1 MVGDGGAWES
11 AGAWRYRLYVR
22 GELPFLLPARAAAG
36 GASRQSRLLGRPAA
50 ERAARCAR
58 KGGVGWISTTAL
70 RRSEEHTSELQSLM
84 RNSYAV
90 FCLKNKI
97 KNKYQTQHILHRQR

>member
-70 RRSEEHTSELQSLM
+70 RKPPSVPRPVPGSL
-84 RNSYAV
+84 
-90 FCLKNKI
+90 LKI
-97 KNKYQTQHILHRQR
+97 GRASGRERVCQYV